1 MRKCSHSF
9 TLGDRQSVWET
20 KREASVWWLETI
32 RVNGKRRVRNSLT
45 KRERGGRRH
54 TKLGGD
60 DKRAHLLHWHLSL
73 RFIVSPSKIKRAE
86 GRSFFCLYSE
96 WQRENRVV
104 YIPIQVNRQASRSRK
119 SSKIEVSASSTK
131 VRFYMHRATGNV
143 RWQP

>member
-1 MRKCSHSF
+1 MLMRECSHSF

-32 RVNGKRRVRNSLT
+32 RVNGKRKVRNSLT
-45 KRERGGRRH
+45 KKERGGRRH

-86 GRSFFCLYSE
+86 GRSFFFF
-96 WQRENRVV
+96 
-104 YIPIQVNRQASRSRK
+104 YIANGNGKSAWCIFQSRWIVKLRAHVKAVKSRWAHQALK
-119 SSKIEVSASSTK
+119 SDFICIGL
-131 VRFYMHRATGNV
+131 RLM
-143 RWQP
+143 